1 MKPIPAILTILF
13 YSYRASH
20 PLDEQLTLD
29 QVVDIF
35 MHIRTVVEGQLP
47 KSYEGRPATLL
58 QVLLLPPESTLP
70 YSFESVE
77 DAIYSTG
84 LEAEDKLRMLMNESR
99 NVIESHAFLS
109 LLQHTLNVTYAAL
122 AESLSKPFPKA
133 PAPAPAADGSVPKA
147 EESSPAFPLAKL
159 LPAFSNH
166 FKTIIAPKENVLVE
180 RITGTNEFNE
190 FSYRIF
196 HGPVG
201 TSTE

>member
-1 MKPIPAILTILF
+1 
-13 YSYRASH
+13 
-20 PLDEQLTLD
+20 
-29 QVVDIF
+29 

-47 KSYEGRPATLL
+47 KPYEGRPGTLL

-70 YSFESVE
+70 YSFETVE

-99 NVIESHAFLS
+99 NVIESHAFQS
-109 LLQHTLNVTYAAL
+109 LLQHTFNATYAAL
-122 AESLSKPFPKA
+122 AESLSKAFPKA
-133 PAPAPAADGSVPKA
+133 PAPAPSTD
-147 EESSPAFPLAKL
+147 ESAPQVDQSAPAFPLAKL

-166 FKTIIAPKENVLVE
+166 FKTVIVPKENVLVE

-201 TSTE
+201 SASE